1 MLEFAGYRVLDVLG
15 SGGNGT
21 VFRARPPKGG
31 HAVALKVIPGPVR
44 DGHARRRFTRG
55 AELANRLQHPNI
67 VRIIDA
73 GETPDG
79 GLYLAM
85 DLLEGEDLDT
95 RLGRG
100 PLEIDEAISLA
111 RRAALA
117 LEAAHA
123 AGVLHRDVKPGNV
136 FLCRDGDV
144 KVLDF
149 GVALL
154 FGDAESTRL
163 TGPRSIVGTPGYM
176 AVEQARGTRDEDVRT
191 DVWGLG
197 ATLYHAVAGRPPFDA
212 PTSLAQLVRA
222 VTDEPDRMPEG
233 VPSWLQVT
241 ILRCLRKSMDE
252 RWPTMRALRDALDRG
267 RERRS
272 STPAPPPAVGA
283 ALGDEVR
290 VVSVLV
296 ADHLASTDA
305 FEDAVR
311 AEGGIGPLLLAGGA
325 VGVFGGESWRG
336 DEAEHAVRA
345 GLAVRERDP
354 GCRLGVATG
363 RAVRA
368 GGGITGTAVANAQQ
382 ALATTGVGADVET
395 LKRIRGAFDVD
406 GARVLRR
413 RHGLTV
419 LEVRGVGAVE
429 VPMVGRE
436 REMSDLSITLEQVIE
451 EKQAA
456 GVLLIGPPGIG
467 KSRLVHA
474 LQLHIEELPI
484 LLYDL
489 EGRGEA
495 HRRLQGWHAIGN
507 ALRLRAEIPEGT
519 PREEAREKLLAI
531 CPSRTCA
538 EFLGEILRADF
549 PETPALAAARG
560 DPGVM
565 HDQIL
570 VALGDFF
577 EALAARH
584 PVVLVIEDLQ
594 WADAPSLG
602 ALEVL
607 LRRLERRPFF
617 VVGTAR
623 PEFEGLLPDFRRVT
637 IAGISRAA
645 IRRLVEAVLGG
656 GARETAVRK
665 ALSVDPRIRDAAA
678 LVYERSGGNP
688 FFAEELAMALREG
701 VTELPASVE
710 AATQSRLDALP
721 AGEKE
726 LLRRAAVLGRR
737 FWIEALEALGVEH
750 PLELLTHL
758 RRRELVAP
766 EPRPRLAGA
775 TEWRFRH
782 AIVQEV
788 AYGSLTPEQ
797 QSVLHRKAGEWL
809 AQRRDAPPLEVARH
823 LEADGDPEAA
833 APFWERAADAA
844 YREGD
849 ARQVLSASASALRQ
863 LEGPEILRHRGEAFR
878 LRSMRA
884 DVLSALGQAGDES
897 AEIDA
902 MELVASTA
910 AEHAEVHERRG
921 VLLRR
926 RGQYAEAAAV
936 LERGLLLD
944 PAHLSL
950 LVEYATTRAV
960 AGDLREGLEVA
971 THAVAEARRDGDV
984 LLGARAVMAEAYVHE
999 LRGDVGTSM
1008 ARLRTALAVL
1018 EPLGQPALIATARGH
1033 FGYCL
1038 LHLGRHVEAA
1048 KVLAE
1053 VVGFARAVGNRRS
1066 EGYARRDL
1074 GLALA
1079 RCGDV
1084 GAGLVEI
1091 AAAHALAD
1099 EVADPRLGMHCARSR
1114 ALVLFEADRL
1124 DEARRAID
1132 EALAVHEP
1140 MQGTFRASMLGL
1152 RAAIAIALGRVDAAR
1167 RDIDRALELRRTAG
1181 GMQEVETE
1189 LYGAAHAAGVTGALD
1204 EGVAALLDR
1213 AGRIPDE
1220 AARRSFLEDV
1230 PANARLLGLAAA
1242 PAR

>member
-1 MLEFAGYRVLDVLG
+1 VLEFAGYRVLDVLG

-21 VFRARPPKGG
+21 VFRARHPKGG

-73 GETPDG
+73 GETSDG

-136 FLCRDGDV
+136 FLCADGDV

-154 FGDAESTRL
+154 FGDGESTRM

-176 AVEQARGTRDEDVRT
+176 AVEQARGTRDEDIRT

-197 ATLYHAVAGRPPFDA
+197 ATLYHSVAGRPPFDA

-222 VTDEPDRMPEG
+222 VTDEPDRMPAR
-233 VPSWLQVT
+233 VPSWLQVV

-267 RERRS
+267 SERRS

-296 ADHLASTDA
+296 ADHLAATDA
-305 FEDAVR
+305 FERAVR

-345 GLAVRERDP
+345 GLAVRERDLS
-354 GCRLGVATG
+354 CRLGVATG

-382 ALATTGVGADVET
+382 VLAATGVGADTET

-419 LEVRGVGAVE
+419 LEVRGVDAIE

-436 REMSDLSITLEQVIE
+436 REISDLSITLGQIIE

-456 GVLLIGPPGIG
+456 GVLLVGAPGIG

-474 LQLHIEELPI
+474 LQLHIEELPV

-489 EGRGEA
+489 EGRGES

-507 ALRLRAEIPEGT
+507 ALRLRVEIPEGT
-519 PREEAREKLLAI
+519 PRDEARAKLLAI

-549 PETPALAAARG
+549 PETPALLAARS

-584 PVVLVIEDLQ
+584 PVVLVVEDLQ

-637 IAGISRAA
+637 LAGISRAA

-656 GARETAVRK
+656 ARETGARSSPS
-665 ALSVDPRIRDAAA
+665 ADARIKDATA

-701 VTELPASVE
+701 VTDLPASVE
-710 AATQSRLDALP
+710 AATQARLDALP
-721 AGEKE
+721 PGEKE

-737 FWIEALEALGVEH
+737 FWTEALEALGVEH
-750 PLELLTHL
+750 PLEQLTHL

-833 APFWERAADAA
+833 APFWQRAADAA

-849 ARQVLSASASALRQ
+849 ARQVLSASANALRQ
-863 LEGPEILRHRGEAFR
+863 LEGPEVLRHCGEAFR

-884 DVLSALGQAGDES
+884 DVLSALGQADDES
-897 AEIDA
+897 AEIDS

-910 AEHAEVHERRG
+910 AERAEVHERRG

-926 RGQYAEAAAV
+926 RGRYEEAASV

-960 AGDLREGLEVA
+960 AGDLREGLEVS
-971 THAVAEARRDGDV
+971 THAVAAARRDGDV

-1048 KVLAE
+1048 KALAE
-1053 VVGFARAVGNRRS
+1053 VVSFARAVGNRRS

-1084 GAGLVEI
+1084 GAGLSEI

-1099 EVADPRLGMHCARSR
+1099 EVGDPRLGMHCARVR
-1114 ALVLFEADRL
+1114 ATVLFEADRL

-1132 EALAVHEP
+1132 EALAAHEP

-1167 RDIDRALELRRTAG
+1167 RDVDRALELRRSAG
-1181 GMQEVETE
+1181 GMQELETE
-1189 LYGAAHAAGVTGALD
+1189 LYGAAHAAGVVGALD

-1220 AARRSFLEDV
+1220 TARRSFLEQV

-1242 PAR
+1242 TTV